1 MLEFLLFCTLHMTLI
16 LLSRF
21 LIKSHSFL
29 RAKKRNLFWFLS
41 VINLCIQL
49 FQLRLSPE
57 QSGKVEYERERLL
70 GIANKFIH
78 LLAIPSSLSCSYS
91 TLIIRFAWGTILIE
105 IAVYSLYNVVNAP
118 SSKQT

>member
-16 LLSRF
+16 LLSRC

-91 TLIIRFAWGTILIE
+91 TLIFRFAWGTILIE